1 MMDEVAEIK
10 RNSEMSQQELFRL
23 VESRS
28 ENFSKIVKLKET
40 EIEKLNGVIGEL
52 ELKLEAEM
60 FEGIKLRETVEQQKG
75 EIEEREKGR
84 QEKEE
89 QHKLE
94 LTAKEEQ
101 CDQLYYKEYQ
111 ASQENQAL
119 QSNLMEISTEIEQ
132 KEMEMAEMS
141 LKLDSMHQQV
151 HIHEK
156 QTKDYEQIESTL
168 REEVKT
174 LEDKVEAKAA
184 QMRAFQE
191 QMHKFQLEV
200 EYSAKEMERVR
211 LAGMASE
218 DEAKQWQKKHYEK
231 QEEIIQL
238 KQEMAM
244 LEIDIKKHEYNYDI
258 LAKEHDRCQAEI
270 EELKEENSRIKDRVV
285 EQSPSRSRV
294 GRSETIRDLES
305 PGLKMTNRSRV
316 VVEPV
321 SPGLGNSSRLPKKA
335 VTLDVGNPQIL
346 NVLAVPQASPTS
358 KQEREAGTSFMEP
371 EDGKK
376 E

>member
-1 MMDEVAEIK
+1 M
-10 RNSEMSQQELFRL
+10 
-23 VESRS
+23 ESRS